1 MWGLLEVSTHQHAP
15 EGRAGVGLVSAL
27 VFAAV
32 CSTAGDARAAEAERP
47 LPITLEALREGSGA
61 NDGRALAMRA
71 IEHLRA
77 NDLARAETEL
87 VLAGARAPGAAET
100 WAARELLL
108 AKQTPWD
115 LPERLETYR
124 AMWGALAAD
133 PAASLSLQSFGYRLG
148 GDLLTILGA
157 ALSFG
162 LAAAAAGCFHV
173 DLRRAAAHLV
183 RAVVPRP
190 LPWLTVAC
198 AALVTGSLSVGMAGL
213 ASIGVL
219 YLQGWRRLL
228 IPATAL
234 CIAFAPLLTERAD
247 RLDNLVSTDELYAL
261 RTISQRCS
269 SSACRDALRLAA
281 TTDPSG
287 ASGVALARALR
298 SSSNPEDQSEAAR
311 LLANPARL
319 ASLQRF
325 ASGEAL
331 GSTPAGLT
339 ATWLSEAGARA
350 AAAPR
355 SGNSARPGL
364 GEMISRLGGWLLAA
378 LVLQAG
384 LLAVFLRR
392 DGLLSSRCITCGAVC
407 SGAEQRPGGGCNLCA
422 TDSAGLQDA
431 EQQAAARH
439 RPNEQIVRAAW
450 LKAIG
455 DLLLPGLG
463 GLASSISVAS
473 LFLLLL
479 SCSAVAL
486 LAAPEPWWPTTAAAV
501 GILRGVAALVL
512 GLLSCGMLVRLIRL
526 VRTPAPVE
534 ER

>member
-1 MWGLLEVSTHQHAP
+1 MSTHHHPPDRRVRVGVFPPLLFAIICLAASDAGATEAP
-15 EGRAGVGLVSAL
+15 
-27 VFAAV
+27 
-32 CSTAGDARAAEAERP
+32 RP
-47 LPITLEALREGSGA
+47 LPITLETLREGSGA

-77 NDLARAETEL
+77 NDIARAETEL

-124 AMWGALAAD
+124 ALWGALAAD
-133 PAASLSLQSFGYRLG
+133 PAAALSLESFGYRLA
-148 GDLLTILGA
+148 GDTLMFLGT

-162 LAAAAAGCFHV
+162 LAAAAAGCFHL
-173 DLRRAAAHLV
+173 DLRRAAAHLI

-190 LPWLTVAC
+190 LPWLTIAC
-198 AALVTGSLSVGMAGL
+198 AALVTGSISVGLAGA
-213 ASIGVL
+213 ASIGSL

-234 CIAFAPLLTERAD
+234 CIAFAPLLKERAD

-261 RTISQRCS
+261 RTISQRCTS
-269 SSACRDALRLAA
+269 LACRDALRLAS
-281 TTDPSG
+281 TTDPTG

-298 SSSNPEDQSEAAR
+298 SSSDPEDQSEAAR
-311 LLANPARL
+311 LLAYPARL

-339 ATWLSEAGARA
+339 AAWLSEAGGRA
-350 AAAPR
+350 ATALPAGKSSR
-355 SGNSARPGL
+355 AGL
-364 GEMISRLGGWLLAA
+364 GELLSRLGGWLLAA

-384 LLAVFLRR
+384 LLAIFLRR
-392 DGLLSSRCITCGAVC
+392 DGLLSARCSNCGAVC
-407 SGAEQRPGGGCNLCA
+407 SGSEKRARGSCTLCDA
-422 TDSAGLQDA
+422 DGAGLQDA
-431 EQQAAARH
+431 EQQAAARY
-439 RPNEQIVRAAW
+439 RPNEQVARASW
-450 LKAIG
+450 LRAIG

-463 GLASSISVAS
+463 GVATSLSAAS
-473 LFLLLL
+473 LALLPL
-479 SCSAVAL
+479 SCGAAAL
-486 LAAPEPWWPTTAAAV
+486 LAAPEPWWPTTAAAI
-501 GILRGVAALVL
+501 GLLRGVAVMVLALSWSAM
-512 GLLSCGMLVRLIRL
+512 LLRLVRLAGSPIS
-526 VRTPAPVE
+526 AE

>member
-1 MWGLLEVSTHQHAP
+1 VSTHHHAP
-15 EGRAGVGLVSAL
+15 DGRARVGLVPAL
-27 VFAAV
+27 FFAAI
-32 CSTAGDARAAEAERP
+32 CSSAVAARASGAERP

-71 IEHLRA
+71 MEHLRA
-77 NDLARAETEL
+77 NDPSRAETEL

-124 AMWGALAAD
+124 ALWGALTAD
-133 PAASLSLQSFGYRLG
+133 PAAALSLTSFGYRLG
-148 GDLLTILGA
+148 GELLLILGA

-190 LPWLTVAC
+190 LPWLTIAC
-198 AALVTGSLSVGMAGL
+198 AALVTGSLSVGLAGA

-247 RLDNLVSTDELYAL
+247 RLDNLVLADELYAL

-269 SSACRDALRLAA
+269 SSACRDALRVAS
-281 TTDPSG
+281 TSDVTG

-298 SSSNPEDQSEAAR
+298 SSGDPEDQSEAAR

-331 GSTPAGLT
+331 ASTPAGLT
-339 ATWLSEAGARA
+339 MTWLSEAEARA

-355 SGNSARPGL
+355 TGNSARPGL

-384 LLAVFLRR
+384 LLAIFLRR
-392 DGLLSSRCITCGAVC
+392 DGLLSSRCATCAAVC
-407 SGAEQRPGGGCNLCA
+407 SGADQGARGGCNLCA
-422 TDSAGLQDA
+422 ADGAALQDA
-431 EQQAAARH
+431 EQQAAARY
-439 RPNEQIVRAAW
+439 RPNEQVARAAW
-450 LKAIG
+450 LTAIG

-463 GLASSISVAS
+463 WLSSSISVGS
-473 LFLLLL
+473 LLLL
-479 SCSAVAL
+479 PLSCAAVAL

-501 GILRGVAALVL
+501 GLLRGVAALF
-512 GLLSCGMLVRLIRL
+512 LLLVWCGMLLRL
-526 VRTPAPVE
+526 VRLVRAPVSSGAQ
-534 ER
+534 

>member
-1 MWGLLEVSTHQHAP
+1 MSTHHHAP
-15 EGRAGVGLVSAL
+15 DGLARAGLVSAL
-27 VFAAV
+27 FFAAV
-32 CSTAGDARAAEAERP
+32 CAASGQARAADAERP

-61 NDGRALAMRA
+61 IDGRALAMRA

-77 NDLARAETEL
+77 SDTVRAETEL
-87 VLAGARAPGAAET
+87 ALAGARSPGAAET

-108 AKQTPWD
+108 AEQTPWD

-124 AMWGALAAD
+124 ALWGSLAAD
-133 PAASLSLQSFGYRLG
+133 PAAALSLQSFGYRLG
-148 GDLLTILGA
+148 GTLLMLLGA
-157 ALSFG
+157 ALSLG

-173 DLRRAAAHLV
+173 DVRRASANLLH
-183 RAVVPRP
+183 AVVPRA

-198 AALVTGSLSVGMAGL
+198 AALVTGSISVGIAG
-213 ASIGVL
+213 AATIGVL

-228 IPATAL
+228 IPVTAL

-247 RLDNLVSTDELYAL
+247 RLDDLVSSDELYAL

-269 SSACRDALRLAA
+269 SSACRDALRLASKTDA
-281 TTDPSG
+281 TG

-298 SSSNPEDQSEAAR
+298 SSSDPEDQAEAAR

-331 GSTPAGLT
+331 ASTPAGLT
-339 ATWLSEAGARA
+339 AAWLSEAGARA
-350 AAAPR
+350 ATAPR
-355 SGNSARPGL
+355 AESDGVRGL
-364 GEMISRLGGWLLAA
+364 GGAVSRLGGWLLAA

-384 LLAVFLRR
+384 LLALFLRR
-392 DGLLSSRCITCGAVC
+392 DGLLSYRCATCGAVC
-407 SGAEQRPGGGCNLCA
+407 SAAEQRTHGGCNLCGDDGA
-422 TDSAGLQDA
+422 EHRDA
-431 EQQAAARH
+431 EQQAVARY
-439 RPNEQIVRAAW
+439 RPNALSRRATW
-450 LKAIG
+450 SKAVG

-463 GLASSISVAS
+463 GVAASVDAAS
-473 LFLLLL
+473 LLLL
-479 SCSAVAL
+479 PLSCLAVAL

-501 GILRGVAALVL
+501 GLLRGCAAVLL
-512 GLLSCGMLVRLIRL
+512 GLLWCAMLGRLVRL
-526 VRTPAPVE
+526 VRRPHPVE